1 MKYEKMIDHTY
12 LKPEGTEKEIDKL
25 IQEAKEFGF
34 GAICIN
40 SSWIKYAKEK
50 LKNTDIKIV
59 SVVGFPLGACI
70 SQVKVQET
78 KLAIDHGAD
87 EIDMVI
93 NIGRFKDGQYDYV
106 LNEIKKIKAECGNK
120 VLKVIIETALLK
132 DWEIEKATEI
142 VLVSGAD
149 FIKTS
154 TGFSYRGA
162 EPKDIEIFNKVIGDK
177 NLSIKAAGGIKSMD
191 DIEKY
196 VAMGVKRF
204 GTSSSVAIFT
214 NKKVDNKSY

>member
-40 SSWIKYAKEK
+40 SSWIKHAKEK

-70 SQVKVQET
+70 SQVKIQET

-93 NIGRFKDGQYDYV
+93 NIGRFQDGQYDYV

-120 VLKVIIETALLK
+120 VLKVIVLFSGLLYQLYL
-132 DWEIEKATEI
+132 I
-142 VLVSGAD
+142 
-149 FIKTS
+149 
-154 TGFSYRGA
+154 
-162 EPKDIEIFNKVIGDK
+162 IFW
-177 NLSIKAAGGIKSMD
+177 
-191 DIEKY
+191 
-196 VAMGVKRF
+196 
-204 GTSSSVAIFT
+204 IFP
-214 NKKVDNKSY
+214 NIIPL